1 MEPTEKDIDPQVTE
15 PEAPAPEMPTADT
28 PAVETP
34 AVETPAVETPA
45 QPAAEEPITDDLI
58 SHELAPKL
66 TVEDAEPLV
75 PVAPDLDAV
84 QPDFPSTSGTA
95 TNLDL
100 PSLELPHPAY
110 PEPQQVPPAAAYQSP
125 GEAYGQTPYAVPQPG
140 AVPAYGQTPY
150 AVPEP
155 PAAPAYGQQFSQ
167 PGYAPQQ
174 GQVPSPGYA
183 PSYSGQQ
190 LAYPVSELSAA
201 DENVWSGA
209 AHWSAILASFVG
221 LGFLGPLIVLLTQ
234 GTKSPRVRANAV
246 ESLNFEITFII
257 AMIVSVLLI
266 FIVVGIVTTILIPLA
281 WLILRILASVQ
292 ASSGQDYRYPVNIRL
307 VK

>member
-1 MEPTEKDIDPQVTE
+1 MEPTEKDIDPQATE
-15 PEAPAPEMPTADT
+15 REAAPAT
-28 PAVETP
+28 PA
-34 AVETPAVETPA
+34 AETPA
-45 QPAAEEPITDDLI
+45 QPTAEEPITDDLI

-66 TVEDAEPLV
+66 TVEDAEPPV

-84 QPDFPSTSGTA
+84 QPDFPFTSGTA

-125 GEAYGQTPYAVPQPG
+125 GEAYGQTPYAVPQPQ
-140 AVPAYGQTPY
+140 AAPAYGQTPY

-167 PGYAPQQ
+167 PGYAP
-174 GQVPSPGYA
+174 
-183 PSYSGQQ
+183 SYSGQQ
-190 LAYPVSELSAA
+190 LASPVSGLSAA

-257 AMIVSVLLI
+257 AMIASILLI

>member
-1 MEPTEKDIDPQVTE
+1 MEPTEKDIDPQATE
-15 PEAPAPEMPTADT
+15 PEAPEAGTPAPEA
-28 PAVETP
+28 
-34 AVETPAVETPA
+34 PA
-45 QPAAEEPITDDLI
+45 QPAATDPITDDLI

-66 TVEDAEPLV
+66 TVEDAEPPV

-84 QPDFPSTSGTA
+84 QPGLPSTGGTA

-110 PEPQQVPPAAAYQSP
+110 PEPQQQVPPAAAYQ
-125 GEAYGQTPYAVPQPG
+125 TPAQ
-140 AVPAYGQTPY
+140 AYGQTPY

-155 PAAPAYGQQFSQ
+155 PAPQAHGEQFSQ
-167 PGYAPQQ
+167 PAYAPQQ
-174 GQVPSPGYA
+174 GYTPQYG
-183 PSYSGQQ
+183 GQQ
-190 LAYPVSELSAA
+190 LAYPAGGLSAS

-221 LGFLGPLIVLLTQ
+221 LGFLGPLIILLTQ

-257 AMIVSVLLI
+257 AMIASVLLI

>member
-1 MEPTEKDIDPQVTE
+1 MEPSEKDTESPLAPQVTE
-15 PEAPAPEMPTADT
+15 PEVTAEGT
-28 PAVETP
+28 
-34 AVETPAVETPA
+34 A
-45 QPAAEEPITDDLI
+45 QPPAAEEPVPEDLI
-58 SHELAPKL
+58 SREVEQKL
-66 TVEDAEPLV
+66 TVEDAEPPV

-84 QPDFPSTSGTA
+84 EPTYATGGTA

-100 PSLELPHPAY
+100 PSIELPHPAY
-110 PEPQQVPPAAAYQSP
+110 PEPQQAPPAAAYQTP
-125 GEAYGQTPYAVPQPG
+125 GQAYGQT
-140 AVPAYGQTPY
+140 TPY

-155 PAAPAYGQQFSQ
+155 PPAPAYGQQFSQ
-167 PGYAPQQ
+167 PGYAQEPAYTPQPGYTPQ
-174 GQVPSPGYA
+174 GGYA
-183 PSYSGQQ
+183 PQYSGQQ
-190 LAYPVSELSAA
+190 LAYPAGQLTAA

-221 LGFLGPLIVLLTQ
+221 LGFLGPLIILLTQ

-257 AMIVSVLLI
+257 AMIASVLLI
-266 FIVVGIVTTILIPLA
+266 FLVVGIVTSILIPLA
-281 WLILRILASVQ
+281 WLILRIIASVQ

>member
-15 PEAPAPEMPTADT
+15 PEAPAPET
-28 PAVETP
+28 PAPATP
-34 AVETPAVETPA
+34 AAEAPA

-66 TVEDAEPLV
+66 TVEDAEPPV

-84 QPDFPSTSGTA
+84 QPVFPSTSGTA

-110 PEPQQVPPAAAYQSP
+110 PEPQQVPPAAAYQTP
-125 GEAYGQTPYAVPQPG
+125 GQ
-140 AVPAYGQTPY
+140 AYGQTPY

-155 PAAPAYGQQFSQ
+155 PAPPAYGQQFSQ
-167 PGYAPQQ
+167 PAYAPQQ
-174 GQVPSPGYA
+174 AQAPAPGYA

-266 FIVVGIVTTILIPLA
+266 FIVIGIVTTILIPLA

>member
-15 PEAPAPEMPTADT
+15 PEAPAPET
-28 PAVETP
+28 PAPATP
-34 AVETPAVETPA
+34 AAEAPA

-66 TVEDAEPLV
+66 TVEDAEPPV

-84 QPDFPSTSGTA
+84 QPDLPSTSGMA

-110 PEPQQVPPAAAYQSP
+110 PEPQPVPPAAAYQSP
-125 GEAYGQTPYAVPQPG
+125 GQ
-140 AVPAYGQTPY
+140 AYGQTPY

-155 PAAPAYGQQFSQ
+155 PAPPAYGQQFSQ
-167 PGYAPQQ
+167 PAYAPQQ
-174 GQVPSPGYA
+174 GQVPAQGYA
-183 PSYSGQQ
+183 PAYGGQQ
-190 LAYPVSELSAA
+190 LAYPASELSPA

-257 AMIVSVLLI
+257 AMIASVLLI

>member
-1 MEPTEKDIDPQVTE
+1 MEPTEKDIAPQVTE
-15 PEAPAPEMPTADT
+15 PEAPAA
-28 PAVETP
+28 ETP
-34 AVETPAVETPA
+34 AP
-45 QPAAEEPITDDLI
+45 PAAEEPIADDLI

-66 TVEDAEPLV
+66 TVEDAAPPV

-84 QPDFPSTSGTA
+84 QPDLPSTSGTA

-110 PEPQQVPPAAAYQSP
+110 PEPQQVPPAAAYQTP
-125 GEAYGQTPYAVPQPG
+125 GQ
-140 AVPAYGQTPY
+140 AYGQTPY

-155 PAAPAYGQQFSQ
+155 PAPPAYGEQFSQ
-167 PGYAPQQ
+167 PSYAPQQ
-174 GQVPSPGYA
+174 GYA

-190 LAYPVSELSAA
+190 LAYPASQLSAA

-257 AMIVSVLLI
+257 AMIASILLI

>member
-1 MEPTEKDIDPQVTE
+1 MVGPMEPTEKDIDPQVTE
-15 PEAPAPEMPTADT
+15 PEAPAPETA
-28 PAVETP
+28 
-34 AVETPAVETPA
+34 A

-58 SHELAPKL
+58 SHELAQKL
-66 TVEDAEPLV
+66 TVGDAEPPV

-84 QPDFPSTSGTA
+84 QPDLPSTSGTA

-125 GEAYGQTPYAVPQPG
+125 GQ
-140 AVPAYGQTPY
+140 AYGQTPY

-155 PAAPAYGQQFSQ
+155 PAPPAYGQQYSQ
-167 PGYAPQQ
+167 PGYAPQPQQ
-174 GQVPSPGYA
+174 GYAPDPQQSYAPDPQQGYAPQPQQGYA
-183 PSYSGQQ
+183 PSYGGQQ
-190 LAYPVSELSAA
+190 LAYPGSQLSGA
-201 DENVWSGA
+201 DENMWSGA

-257 AMIVSVLLI
+257 AMIASILLI

-292 ASSGQDYRYPVNIRL
+292 TSSGQDYRYPVNIRL

>member
-1 MEPTEKDIDPQVTE
+1 MEPTEKDIDPQATE
-15 PEAPAPEMPTADT
+15 TEAAPAT
-28 PAVETP
+28 PA
-34 AVETPAVETPA
+34 AETPA
-45 QPAAEEPITDDLI
+45 QPTAEEPITDDLI

-66 TVEDAEPLV
+66 TVADAEPPV

-110 PEPQQVPPAAAYQSP
+110 PQPQQVPPAAAYQSP
-125 GEAYGQTPYAVPQPG
+125 GQ
-140 AVPAYGQTPY
+140 AYGQTPY

-155 PAAPAYGQQFSQ
+155 PAAPTYGQQFSQ
-167 PGYAPQQ
+167 PAYAPQQ
-174 GQVPSPGYA
+174 SQVPSPAYA

-257 AMIVSVLLI
+257 AMIASVLLI
-266 FIVVGIVTTILIPLA
+266 FIVIGIVTTILIPLA

>member
-34 AVETPAVETPA
+34 AEQTPA

-66 TVEDAEPLV
+66 TVEDAEPPV

-125 GEAYGQTPYAVPQPG
+125 AQ
-140 AVPAYGQTPY
+140 AYGQTPY

-167 PGYAPQQ
+167 PAYAPQQ
-174 GQVPSPGYA
+174 GQVPAPGYA
-183 PSYSGQQ
+183 PSYGGQQ

-281 WLILRILASVQ
+281 WLILRIIASVQ

>member
-15 PEAPAPEMPTADT
+15 PEAAPAT
-28 PAVETP
+28 PA
-34 AVETPAVETPA
+34 AETPA
-45 QPAAEEPITDDLI
+45 QPTAEEPITDDLI

-66 TVEDAEPLV
+66 TVEDAEPPV

-125 GEAYGQTPYAVPQPG
+125 GEAYGQTPYAVPQPQ
-140 AVPAYGQTPY
+140 AAPPPGQTPY

-167 PGYAPQQ
+167 PGYAP
-174 GQVPSPGYA
+174 
-183 PSYSGQQ
+183 SYSGQQ
-190 LAYPVSELSAA
+190 LAYPVSGLSAA

-257 AMIVSVLLI
+257 AMIASILLI